1 AVFGQMWDRL
11 KRGES
16 WIGVVKNRC
25 QNGDYYWVSA
35 YVTPIWENGAML
47 GFESVRSL
55 PTAEQKQRATRLYAR
70 LRRGQPALSL
80 WQRALE
86 ILDGSWPMALAAL
99 LLFGAQLLPQPWP
112 QAGIVAVL
120 LALAVWQA
128 CERRR
133 RIEVILRSHPKAFS
147 CPLVALTYS
156 DRLGAEARLDL
167 ALTSEAARLRTA
179 LTRLEDAG
187 AGARQ
192 RARQSAELAA
202 EEASLLDQQHSQTTQ
217 AATAVNQM
225 ATSIQDVVRNVHET
239 SRAAEE
245 AEQLAQKGRELASSS
260 LATMAQMAKA
270 VDDIAEAVGQ
280 LAESTQSIGGV
291 ADVITSI
298 AEQTNLL
305 ALNAAIEA
313 ARAGEQGRGFAVVA
327 DEVRALAGRTRES
340 TQQIQHILGALAS
353 AASHAVQTANQG
365 EAMSRQSQQ
374 RVEDVDRA
382 LDGIRDSISR
392 INDMSRQMACAAE
405 QQSHVVEEIS
415 AQISRIA
422 EYGQHSTEQARQG
435 AQLSGEL
442 EGMAGQLYSL

>member
-1 AVFGQMWDRL
+1 MRTNLPVTDRERTFTAEERLISTTDLRGKITYCNDAFVAISGFSREELIGQPHNLVRHPDMPSAVFGQMWDRL

-16 WIGVVKNRC
+16 WMGVVKNRC

-167 ALTSEAARLRTA
+167 AL
-179 LTRLEDAG
+179 
-187 AGARQ
+187 
-192 RARQSAELAA
+192 
-202 EEASLLDQQHSQTTQ
+202 
-217 AATAVNQM
+217 
-225 ATSIQDVVRNVHET
+225 
-239 SRAAEE
+239 
-245 AEQLAQKGRELASSS
+245 
-260 LATMAQMAKA
+260 
-270 VDDIAEAVGQ
+270 
-280 LAESTQSIGGV
+280 
-291 ADVITSI
+291 
-298 AEQTNLL
+298 
-305 ALNAAIEA
+305 
-313 ARAGEQGRGFAVVA
+313 
-327 DEVRALAGRTRES
+327 
-340 TQQIQHILGALAS
+340 
-353 AASHAVQTANQG
+353 
-365 EAMSRQSQQ
+365 
-374 RVEDVDRA
+374 
-382 LDGIRDSISR
+382 
-392 INDMSRQMACAAE
+392 
-405 QQSHVVEEIS
+405 
-415 AQISRIA
+415 
-422 EYGQHSTEQARQG
+422 
-435 AQLSGEL
+435 
-442 EGMAGQLYSL
+442 